1 MDLSKEASLVFQNAI
16 AYANKYKYEYVTP
29 EMILLMI
36 LDDDVFAE
44 AFEECGVEFYSK
56 HQVRTQKP
64 DQNSLQSHKKRP

>member
-44 AFEECGVEFYSK
+44 ALRSVEEILLF
-56 HQVRTQKP
+56 
-64 DQNSLQSHKKRP
+64 